1 MARLI
6 AEALG
11 VTVESA
17 GLAVGRLDWNGATTL
32 LVKCD
37 WVGLIV
43 GPRYRDGRQTRISI
57 L

>member
-6 AEALG
+6 ADALG
-11 VTVESA
+11 VAVEWA

-43 GPRYRDGRQTRISI
+43 GLHY
-57 L
+57 